1 MFYCNFQLFS
11 ILFCLDCAANF
22 DANVFQTSLIN
33 IKKSQDHTNS
43 SSLTNFLT
51 FFNLCW
57 QQHLPKES
65 SHWYQVVKC
74 HVFQQCYSKLSLN
87 TFAIKRNKCS
97 FIIFGN
103 NFCDEGRFGFLQS
116 RILNIIIVKIMSW
129 SMIQPQTPN
138 VVYWILT
145 IEQLWCI
152 LKMCFG
158 CTFQNQSCGI
168 ILYYW
173 TFM

>member
-1 MFYCNFQLFS
+1 MSLNVLGLVDFLTTRRSICSVQDVLLKFS
-11 ILFCLDCAANF
+11 IIFHFILCLDCAANF

-87 TFAIKRNKCS
+87 TFALKRNKKYS

-103 NFCDEGRFGFLQS
+103 NFFEEGRFGFLQS
-116 RILNIIIVKIMSW
+116 RIWNKINEDHEL
-129 SMIQPQTPN
+129 IHDTA
-138 VVYWILT
+138 T
-145 IEQLWCI
+145 DTKC
-152 LKMCFG
+152 
-158 CTFQNQSCGI
+158 
-168 ILYYW
+168 
-173 TFM
+173 